1 MGISFPNEARSFDDR
16 NRCVRFIGYDGMF
29 EIKFYLA
36 AEVLACEKSPRTA
49 SEADYLTSFDAL
61 RPRILKA
68 ATSAY
73 SKARSS
79 VITLDLT
86 HFG

>member
-1 MGISFPNEARSFDDR
+1 MGISFPNAARGFDDK
-16 NRCVRFIGYDGMF
+16 NPCVRFSGYDGMF

-36 AEVLACEKSPRTA
+36 TEVLACDKSHRNS

-79 VITLDLT
+79 AITLDLT
-86 HFG
+86 HFR